1 LRDVFF
7 RNADLSKA
15 NFKNADMRGSDLGGS
30 NLHKANFT
38 GANMEGVENIEY
50 SENLATV
57 KGLDKKARSK

>member
-1 LRDVFF
+1 M
-7 RNADLSKA
+7 SKA
-15 NFKNADMRGSDLGGS
+15 NFKNADMRGTDLGGS

-57 KGLDKKARSK
+57 KGLDKKVRSK